1 MNRHVFTQA
10 IRLTS
15 KINLRFTT
23 PNMGTK
29 FDRNNRWFS
38 TKLLAQNQPVL
49 QKYRELLEPNNEKDG
64 VSKPTEKDIHQ
75 LKTIAEFDRLFAD
88 FQDLSSFPQSS
99 ISQKSSSTLFGSLFG
114 DEEQETMA
122 QTNHVRG
129 IYVHGGVGCGKT
141 FCMNLFY
148 SCIVESEEIS
158 HTIQKVHFHQFM
170 LDVHRRMHTIRQQGQ
185 KGDSLPMIAD
195 EIILEG
201 IILCFDEFQVTD
213 VADALILRRL
223 FTSLFER
230 GGVIVA
236 TSNRTPADLYKNG
249 LQRDLFVPFIDLLEQ
264 KTKVVSMTSSKV
276 DYRIVHGLHKA
287 KGTYFLG
294 DPFIRNKSANKN
306 EDKGKLEFNSVFDQL
321 TLNAKIG
328 STFLSTQ
335 GRNVLVPQCVLEKS
349 IARFSFYDLCGAA
362 LGAADY
368 LAIADRFSTIFL
380 EDIPQLKIQDMN
392 VVRRFI
398 TLVDALYENNV
409 ILIIHAEK
417 KIDKLFVVDD
427 DAGVFDEV
435 FAFDRTR
442 SRLDEMG
449 SIAYLKSRK

>member
-1 MNRHVFTQA
+1 
-10 IRLTS
+10 
-15 KINLRFTT
+15 
-23 PNMGTK
+23 MGTK

>member
-1 MNRHVFTQA
+1 
-10 IRLTS
+10 
-15 KINLRFTT
+15 
-23 PNMGTK
+23 MGTK

-114 DEEQETMA
+114 DEEQETMPA

>member
-1 MNRHVFTQA
+1 
-10 IRLTS
+10 
-15 KINLRFTT
+15 
-23 PNMGTK
+23 
-29 FDRNNRWFS
+29 
-38 TKLLAQNQPVL
+38 
-49 QKYRELLEPNNEKDG
+49 
-64 VSKPTEKDIHQ
+64 
-75 LKTIAEFDRLFAD
+75 
-88 FQDLSSFPQSS
+88 
-99 ISQKSSSTLFGSLFG
+99 
-114 DEEQETMA
+114 
-122 QTNHVRG
+122 
-129 IYVHGGVGCGKT
+129 
-141 FCMNLFY
+141 
-148 SCIVESEEIS
+148 
-158 HTIQKVHFHQFM
+158 M

>member
-1 MNRHVFTQA
+1 
-10 IRLTS
+10 
-15 KINLRFTT
+15 
-23 PNMGTK
+23 MGTK

-114 DEEQETMA
+114 DEEQETMPA

-449 SIAYLKSRK
+449 SIAYSKSRK

>member
-1 MNRHVFTQA
+1 
-10 IRLTS
+10 
-15 KINLRFTT
+15 
-23 PNMGTK
+23 MGTK

-114 DEEQETMA
+114 DEEQETMPA

-417 KIDKLFVVDD
+417 KIDNLFVVDD